1 MTAFEISQIQF
12 HQYVVK
18 GHFISVIF
26 SGYTGASL
34 LWGKHVLKRG
44 IENSS
49 GSPYQRLITTYGNNV
64 EIDSSP
70 AATMSGLLYIYIDS
84 TMKL

>member
-1 MTAFEISQIQF
+1 MKILSYF
-12 HQYVVK
+12 
-18 GHFISVIF
+18 
-26 SGYTGASL
+26 TGASL

-49 GSPYQRLITTYGNNV
+49 GSPYQRLMTTYENNV

-70 AATMSGLLYIYIDS
+70 AATMSGLLYKYVDS

>member
-1 MTAFEISQIQF
+1 MTQPDSIPPICGERSFCQMKFLS
-12 HQYVVK
+12 
-18 GHFISVIF
+18 HF
-26 SGYTGASL
+26 TGVSL
-34 LWGKHVLKRG
+34 LWGKYVVKCG

-49 GSPYQRLITTYGNNV
+49 GSPYQRLMTTYGNNV

-70 AATMSGLLYIYIDS
+70 AATMSGLLYIYVDS

>member
-26 SGYTGASL
+26 YR
-34 LWGKHVLKRG
+34 VLH
-44 IENSS
+44 
-49 GSPYQRLITTYGNNV
+49 
-64 EIDSSP
+64 
-70 AATMSGLLYIYIDS
+70 YIVGQACLEAWY
-84 TMKL
+84 